1 MNAPIMRLFGVVVV
15 LFALLV
21 IWTSRWTVFDSK
33 ALQNNPLNRRTLIDE
48 QRIDRGRII
57 ADNGAVLA
65 KSVKREGGTY
75 TRTYPTG
82 SLFAQAVGYS
92 IVELGESAGLERSR
106 GSELRGLQTGLSS
119 IFGRLGGSAQVGDD
133 VYTSLDPK
141 AQAVARTG
149 LGTHVGSVVALDPT
163 TGAVKVMY
171 SNPSYNDNN
180 PEAASKCSNS
190 CLLNLA
196 TQANYP
202 PGSTFKVVTAAAG
215 LDSGDY
221 TPTSTINGKSP
232 LTVSGVPL
240 ENDGNTSY
248 PDVTLTDALTN
259 SINTVFAQVGLR
271 VGRPTMETYMKRFG
285 FYSVPP
291 LDYPPDEMVAS
302 GEKTAKGK
310 LLLPTNDHVDLGR
323 MSIGQ
328 DKLEVT
334 PLQMAMVASAVAN
347 GGKLM
352 VPHLT
357 TKVLNQDGQTV
368 ETVNPSVYS
377 QVMKPQIAAEETQM
391 MTDVVEEG
399 TGQAANLEG
408 IKVAGKTGTA
418 QVGGTGSDLD
428 DAWFIGFAP
437 VDHPKVAVAVALQD
451 IPNGYGGV
459 YAAPIAANVIKT
471 LLGEGQ

>member
-1 MNAPIMRLFGVVVV
+1 
-15 LFALLV
+15 
-21 IWTSRWTVFDSK
+21 
-33 ALQNNPLNRRTLIDE
+33 
-48 QRIDRGRII
+48 
-57 ADNGAVLA
+57 
-65 KSVKREGGTY
+65 
-75 TRTYPTG
+75 
-82 SLFAQAVGYS
+82 
-92 IVELGESAGLERSR
+92 
-106 GSELRGLQTGLSS
+106 
-119 IFGRLGGSAQVGDD
+119 
-133 VYTSLDPK
+133 
-141 AQAVARTG
+141 
-149 LGTHVGSVVALDPT
+149 
-163 TGAVKVMY
+163 
-171 SNPSYNDNN
+171 
-180 PEAASKCSNS
+180 
-190 CLLNLA
+190 
-196 TQANYP
+196 
-202 PGSTFKVVTAAAG
+202 
-215 LDSGDY
+215 
-221 TPTSTINGKSP
+221 
-232 LTVSGVPL
+232 
-240 ENDGNTSY
+240 
-248 PDVTLTDALTN
+248 
-259 SINTVFAQVGLR
+259 
-271 VGRPTMETYMKRFG
+271 MKRFG